1 MDVPRWRRLKDRVHS
16 FSPNVL
22 SVFLLL
28 FQPECLPFAW
38 LVNANQE
45 ERRYPT
51 TERVFNAGLQG
62 N

>member
-1 MDVPRWRRLKDRVHS
+1 MASAKRIASICSHPMCLAFLFTP
-16 FSPNVL
+16 FSART
-22 SVFLLL
+22 
-28 FQPECLPFAW
+28 LPFAW